1 MTRLTVRPSL
11 FPRAIRP
18 ELPLSAVADADAD
31 AAAAAAVLSAAADA
45 APVALATTRFLDDA
59 ESALLAAAA
68 AEMAF
73 PVAGSRYQLPLGSPR
88 QSPTVLKVYPCA
100 LPSSIINWV
109 RFVTV
114 CGWMS

>member
-1 MTRLTVRPSL
+1 MTRLTVRPIL

-31 AAAAAAVLSAAADA
+31 AAVLSAAADA
-45 APVALATTRFLDDA
+45 APALATTRFLDDA
-59 ESALLAAAA
+59 ESALLAEAVEIAL
-68 AEMAF
+68 

-100 LPSSIINWV
+100 LPSSMMNWV